1 MDFITQC
8 YRGIREQTRRK
19 AETIARARQGRPSRN
34 SMTKQL
40 HNTRHPTFL
49 KNKTHKA
56 HGFLLH
62 SATEGNF
69 HQLKEN
75 DVSHSFSYFKSLHF
89 FELDDADKNWSTPS
103 NILFLVCPRGSGCLA
118 KEVEVGMP

>member
-8 YRGIREQTRRK
+8 YRGIREQPRRK
-19 AETIARARQGRPSRN
+19 AETVAIARARQGRPSRN

-49 KNKTHKA
+49 KNKTHEA

-75 DVSHSFSYFKSLHF
+75 DVSHSFSYFSKAFTFSSLMT
-89 FELDDADKNWSTPS
+89 LIRIGVPRVTSCSWSAP
-103 NILFLVCPRGSGCLA
+103 VAAG
-118 KEVEVGMP
+118 V